1 MRLYAHQVCLGKISE
16 SVGVERC
23 PPKPQPQPLG
33 NDSSVSFAGKGGG
46 AGLRSSSCLLCSS
59 LRLQQVGTA
68 AAAGAWS
75 RGTSLG
81 FPETFPRG
89 PRGAF
94 PFALALFKQ
103 ARCLDTA
110 VHAPSLKAS
119 LMTFSKGPSQAAKP
133 TAAGACV
140 VWLASCL
147 HADFHLIGVQRQQPR
162 RWALDKSND
171 YSPPPGSPGC
181 VQMFP
186 GGHVLQHGHRPPQPL
201 GTVVK

>member
-1 MRLYAHQVCLGKISE
+1 MHTRSAWGKFQ

-23 PPKPQPQPLG
+23 PPNPQPQPLG
-33 NDSSVSFAGKGGG
+33 NDSSVSFAGKGVG

-59 LRLQQVGTA
+59 LCLQQVGTA

-186 GGHVLQHGHRPPQPL
+186 GGRVLQHGHHPPQPL
-201 GTVVK
+201 GSIVK

>member
-1 MRLYAHQVCLGKISE
+1 MSPVQLS
-16 SVGVERC
+16 
-23 PPKPQPQPLG
+23 PPA
-33 NDSSVSFAGKGGG
+33 AGRDGS
-46 AGLRSSSCLLCSS
+46 AG
-59 LRLQQVGTA
+59 Q
-68 AAAGAWS
+68 AAGAWS

-181 VQMFP
+181 VQMLP
-186 GGHVLQHGHRPPQPL
+186 GGRVLQHGHRPPQPL
-201 GTVVK
+201 GSVVKLLHTDA

>member
-1 MRLYAHQVCLGKISE
+1 MHARSAWGKFQRVLGLSDAHPTRSPSPWAMTAACPLLGK
-16 SVGVERC
+16 VEG
-23 PPKPQPQPLG
+23 PG
-33 NDSSVSFAGKGGG
+33 SG
-46 AGLRSSSCLLCSS
+46 AAACLLCSS

-181 VQMFP
+181 VQMLP
-186 GGHVLQHGHRPPQPL
+186 GGRVLQHGHRPPQPL
-201 GTVVK
+201 GSVVK